1 MEDISLLCVP
11 YHCGKR
17 EGRERAR
24 ARVYVCACVYECVC
38 VCVCMCAMGE
48 TLYIKER
55 ERGASSVRVVG
66 KHVCDCCCPE
76 VSCTKR
82 HCERDRER
90 DSVCVRERLSWSAW
104 IKMAGA
110 KTETETEAKGEG
122 YEREGAR
129 GNGAGTPIILSPIQ
143 RDSTFEWLRSAEHR
157 SRTSSSMSP

>member
-24 ARVYVCACVYECVC
+24 ARVYVCVCAYECVC

-82 HCERDRER
+82 QCERDRER
-90 DSVCVRERLSWSAW
+90 DRVSERER
-104 IKMAGA
+104 
-110 KTETETEAKGEG
+110 ETFVERVDKDGG
-122 YEREGAR
+122 GKDRDRDRGKRRGLREGGSAR
-129 GNGAGTPIILSPIQ
+129 
-143 RDSTFEWLRSAEHR
+143 EW
-157 SRTSSSMSP
+157 SRHTYHIVAHPERFNV